1 MERPKMISEPNQPA
15 ERRGRLADIRRK
27 LRPLAQPVTYLGVVI
42 LGLLYST
49 LTFLIV
55 SDRSVAY
62 DDAVQQGAN
71 LVRLFDKSYAHVFKS
86 VDSTL
91 LFLRKV
97 YARNPSTFKLAD
109 WVNDP
114 SIMNELSFTYNLVG
128 ADGRIIESTFQS
140 PNLVGADR
148 GDKEGFRVH
157 VNSTNDQLF
166 IDSPYRMTVAK
177 RWAIALTRRLNNPDG
192 SFAGVITAFL
202 DPAELARYL
211 GAINTG
217 PSGQFALLGFDG
229 VVRTRVVNGQVDWN
243 FVGRSF
249 PPRARVVEYA
259 QQVGTGH
266 FWNVPGLIDR
276 DRRLVSYRLVEG
288 FPMVA
293 MMSISEAEVYRR
305 ATDQARGYWVAALLL
320 TAGIL
325 IAISVGATRE
335 RRLIEATS
343 QIEQAKDALARTNE
357 DLEARVAERT
367 AELAQEAQR
376 REDAQAM
383 LARTNQ
389 ELEARVAART
399 DELAQEMRRREHAQ
413 SSLIQAQ
420 KMEAVGQLTAG
431 IAHDFNN
438 LLAVIRGSLGFVSDA
453 AKRGV
458 TAEPEL
464 IEAALRA
471 TRRGRDLVQRLLAFA
486 RQAPLR
492 AEPTVVDQLV
502 LDTLRLL
509 QRTLGADIDIVTNLD
524 AKCSKVL
531 VDRNQ
536 LANVLLN
543 LALNARDAMPDGGQ
557 LTITTARVPSRT
569 EGTERCTRSP
579 TGEDVCIK
587 FADTGIGM
595 THDVRNRVFEP
606 FFTTKQL
613 GSGLG
618 LSMVHGFVQQSD
630 GLIDIISKLG
640 EGTTFT
646 IRLPRIEAPGRNE
659 EDAGVAAPD
668 AAPRRERSVL
678 LVEDDP
684 DVRVVMAAQL
694 KQLGYQVHA
703 VATGFE
709 AVNWI
714 ESPATIDVTLTDI
727 VLPGGV
733 DGVTLVKE
741 AMRRRPNMGVL
752 CMSGYSPAQHHRKWL
767 MVQNIDLLEK
777 PFSSARLAQALEAVM
792 PE

>member
-1 MERPKMISEPNQPA
+1 MISESNRSA
-15 ERRGRLADIRRK
+15 GRRVSWIDIRRK
-27 LRPLAQPVTYLGVVI
+27 LRPLAQPVTYLGVVM
-42 LGLLYST
+42 LALLYST
-49 LTFLIV
+49 LAFLIAG
-55 SDRSVAY
+55 DRSVAY

-91 LFLRKV
+91 LFLRKI
-97 YARNPSTFKLAD
+97 YARDPSNFKLAD
-109 WVNDP
+109 WVRDP
-114 SIMNELSFTYNLVG
+114 SIMNELSFNFTLIG
-128 ADGRIIESTFQS
+128 ADGRIVESTFPS
-140 PNLVGADR
+140 ARLIGADR
-148 GDKEGFRVH
+148 SGRDGFRIH
-157 VNSTNDQLF
+157 LDSTKDELF
-166 IDSPYRMTVAK
+166 IDSPYRMTVAD
-177 RWAIALTRRLNNPDG
+177 RWAIALTRRLNAPDG
-192 SFAGVITAFL
+192 SFAGVIAAFL

-229 VVRTRVVNGQVDWN
+229 VVRTRVVNGQIDWN
-243 FVGRSF
+243 FVGRQF
-249 PPRARVVEYA
+249 PPRTRVVEYA
-259 QQVGTGH
+259 RQFKTGH
-266 FWNVPGLIDR
+266 FWNVPGLVDR
-276 DRRLVSYRLVEG
+276 DRRLVSYQMIEG
-288 FPMVA
+288 FPLVA
-293 MMSISEAEVYRR
+293 LMSVSEAEVYRR

-335 RRLIEATS
+335 RRLIEATL
-343 QIEQAKDALARTNE
+343 QMEQAKDALARTNE
-357 DLEARVAERT
+357 DLETRVVERT
-367 AELAQEAQR
+367 VELAQEARR
-376 REDAQAM
+376 REEVQAM

-399 DELAQEMRRREHAQ
+399 GELAEEMRRREQAQ
-413 SSLIQAQ
+413 TSLIQAQ

-464 IEAALRA
+464 IDAALRA

-509 QRTLGADIDIVTNLD
+509 QRTLGADIDIVMNLD
-524 AKCSKVL
+524 AKCAAVL

-543 LALNARDAMPDGGQ
+543 LALNARDAMPNGGQ
-557 LTITTARVPSRT
+557 LAISTAREPSRS
-569 EGTERCTRSP
+569 EGADRRPLSP

-587 FADTGIGM
+587 IADTGMGM
-595 THDVRNRVFEP
+595 TDDVRNRVFEP

-630 GLIDIISKLG
+630 GLIEIDSKLG

-646 IRLPRIEAPGRNE
+646 IRLPRIEAVGGAE
-659 EDAGVAAPD
+659 EEASAVGMHAA
-668 AAPRRERSVL
+668 AVRERSVL

-684 DVRVVMAAQL
+684 DVRIVMTAQL

-727 VLPGGV
+727 VLPGGL

-767 MVQNIDLLEK
+767 RVQNIDLLEK
-777 PFSSARLAQALEAVM
+777 PFSTARLVQALESVM

>member
-1 MERPKMISEPNQPA
+1 MQ
-15 ERRGRLADIRRK
+15 
-27 LRPLAQPVTYLGVVI
+27 
-42 LGLLYST
+42 
-49 LTFLIV
+49 
-55 SDRSVAY
+55 
-62 DDAVQQGAN
+62 
-71 LVRLFDKSYAHVFKS
+71 
-86 VDSTL
+86 
-91 LFLRKV
+91 
-97 YARNPSTFKLAD
+97 
-109 WVNDP
+109 
-114 SIMNELSFTYNLVG
+114 
-128 ADGRIIESTFQS
+128 
-140 PNLVGADR
+140 
-148 GDKEGFRVH
+148 
-157 VNSTNDQLF
+157 
-166 IDSPYRMTVAK
+166 
-177 RWAIALTRRLNNPDG
+177 
-192 SFAGVITAFL
+192 
-202 DPAELARYL
+202 
-211 GAINTG
+211 
-217 PSGQFALLGFDG
+217 
-229 VVRTRVVNGQVDWN
+229 
-243 FVGRSF
+243 
-249 PPRARVVEYA
+249 
-259 QQVGTGH
+259 
-266 FWNVPGLIDR
+266 
-276 DRRLVSYRLVEG
+276 
-288 FPMVA
+288 
-293 MMSISEAEVYRR
+293 
-305 ATDQARGYWVAALLL
+305 
-320 TAGIL
+320 
-325 IAISVGATRE
+325 
-335 RRLIEATS
+335 
-343 QIEQAKDALARTNE
+343 QAKDALARTNE

-367 AELAQEAQR
+367 TELAREARR

-383 LARTNQ
+383 LAQTNQ

-399 DELAQEMRRREHAQ
+399 DELAQEMRRREQAQ
-413 SSLIQAQ
+413 TSLIQAQ
-420 KMEAVGQLTAG
+420 KMEAIGQLTAG

-492 AEPTVVDQLV
+492 AEPIVVDQLV

-509 QRTLGADIDIVTNLD
+509 QRTLGADIEIVTNLD
-524 AKCSKVL
+524 AKGATVL

-543 LALNARDAMPDGGQ
+543 LALNARDAMPGGGQ
-557 LTITTARVPSRT
+557 LTITTACVPSRT
-569 EGTERCTRSP
+569 EGAERCTRSP

-587 FADTGIGM
+587 FADTGMGM
-595 THDVRNRVFEP
+595 TDDVRNRVFEP

-618 LSMVHGFVQQSD
+618 LSMVHGFIQQSD
-630 GLIDIISKLG
+630 GLIEINSKLG

-646 IRLPRIEAPGRNE
+646 IRLPRIEAPGRPE
-659 EDAGVAAPD
+659 EDAGVAGLEVAG
-668 AAPRRERSVL
+668 RRERAVL

-714 ESPATIDVTLTDI
+714 ESPATIDITLTDI

-741 AMRRRPNMGVL
+741 AMRRRPTMGVL

-767 MVQNIDLLEK
+767 MVQNIELLEK
-777 PFSSARLAQALEAVM
+777 PFSTARLAQALESVL